1 MKRKIKQNKKNV
13 MYELEGT
20 AASLFVILMLGFFPL
35 FYQDSYFNITDAKRM
50 FFYFCGAGLLVLT
63 VLLAGAGYL
72 QDWREQAAG
81 NKVLQGSKQKGKEIL
96 KNIPITSW
104 FVYGFAL
111 AVLIATVF
119 SVNPFESFYGTD
131 GRKLGAIAFL
141 LCIAVYLILGKFLQ
155 PGIWMAWIFLIS
167 NGIVCFL
174 LLLQFWGIDILHMWD
189 GIIPTEVGMFASTIG
204 NVNACATYFCMAV
217 PVGMVLFYLSDAL
230 LSEILYGLLLLLG
243 FFGMYATIS
252 DSWILGIGA
261 AFLVLFCFSI
271 KSHDYM
277 ERFLGI
283 CLMFWVSS
291 LVVRLALTAGAE
303 NTSVMS
309 QRFRTLPLQ
318 NFITGKKVLLAEG
331 IILCLGMVLIKI
343 AKKKDIQIPYDK
355 IRKVFV
361 GVVVTVLSLA
371 VTAVL
376 VVNLSPEK
384 QWEGGLQWMN
394 LLKLQDNF
402 GSSRG
407 IIWKQTWIAWQ
418 KLPIGRKFFGYGINC
433 FYQFLY
439 QYQAS
444 ELTMY
449 TARIVDPHNELLQ
462 FMSMT
467 GIFGAVCYFGFLIS
481 TAVSA
486 AKQSRHYPVMM
497 MGTVVICSYL
507 AQSMVNNPTVFLTP
521 TLFLYLGI
529 LKSLERHYK
538 EKEC

>member
-1 MKRKIKQNKKNV
+1 MKQKLKQNKKNV

-72 QDWREQAAG
+72 QDWRATG
-81 NKVLQGSKQKGKEIL
+81 NKELQGSKKKGKEIL

-104 FVYGFAL
+104 FVYGFAV

-141 LCIAVYLILGKFLQ
+141 LCIAVYLILGKFLK

-271 KSHDYM
+271 KNHDYM

-283 CLMFWVSS
+283 CLMFWASS

-355 IRKVFV
+355 IRKVFI

>member
-1 MKRKIKQNKKNV
+1 MKQKLKQNKKNV

-72 QDWREQAAG
+72 QDWRATG
-81 NKVLQGSKQKGKEIL
+81 NKELQGSKKKGKEIL

-104 FVYGFAL
+104 FVYGFAV

-141 LCIAVYLILGKFLQ
+141 LCIAVYLILGKFLK

-271 KSHDYM
+271 KNHDYM
-277 ERFLGI
+277 ERFLGL
-283 CLMFWVSS
+283 CLMFWASS

>member
-1 MKRKIKQNKKNV
+1 MKQKLKQNKKNV

-72 QDWREQAAG
+72 QDWRATG
-81 NKVLQGSKQKGKEIL
+81 NKELQGSKKKGKEIL

-104 FVYGFAL
+104 FVYGFAV

-283 CLMFWVSS
+283 CLMFWASS

-355 IRKVFV
+355 IRKVFI

-481 TAVSA
+481 IAVSA

>member
-1 MKRKIKQNKKNV
+1 MKQKLKQNKKNV

-72 QDWREQAAG
+72 QDWRTTG
-81 NKVLQGSKQKGKEIL
+81 NKELQGSKKKGKEIL

-104 FVYGFAL
+104 FAYGFAV

-141 LCIAVYLILGKFLQ
+141 LCIAVYLILGKFLK

-271 KSHDYM
+271 KNHDYM

-283 CLMFWVSS
+283 CLMFWASS

-467 GIFGAVCYFGFLIS
+467 GIFGAVCYFGFGR
-481 TAVSA
+481 VSLRKYGYSFA
-486 AKQSRHYPVMM
+486 
-497 MGTVVICSYL
+497 
-507 AQSMVNNPTVFLTP
+507 
-521 TLFLYLGI
+521 
-529 LKSLERHYK
+529 E
-538 EKEC
+538 